1 MAELLTP
8 GAADGPP
15 APHEVGPAPARGAFD
30 PRRGLGSLRL
40 PGPGPWTPDPDL
52 EILLDPERLTAAVGR
67 PVRATRLRPKPGVK
81 HVAALAD
88 PQTGAVVGWVQVLIG
103 PTRVKIDKA
112 RMVAEQ
118 VGLAYRLHERELP
131 GGALLAWGPVETD
144 PRLARA
150 LAGLDLA
157 GATVLRY
164 NPLRRLVLRVGESVV
179 RVTDEPHRSRW
190 SRAVS
195 ALTEHGVPVLRP
207 ATPEAAAATG
217 LNPHG
222 RVSVWRWVEGRDLS
236 VRATEA
242 EQRAAGRLLADLHR
256 VPAHAVTDLELEP
269 RAWPEARAA
278 AESTVAQLEQVAP
291 ELGRAARAVLEELP
305 SARGE
310 GEDVVL
316 HGDFSLDQCLAG
328 TDGGIVLGDLDRL
341 CRGPREV
348 DLGSLWAVALIEG
361 TSVQA
366 VQEAYGAPAPHAC
379 WVTAALLSRVS
390 EPWRA
395 QGHGWAA
402 EVGRRTALAASVL
415 ADGVGFRAPVRD
427 AGTTDAQDAGTTD
440 AEDAATADAETNDTS
455 TKDDSPTGSM
465 IGSAAGWR
473 VPPTVR
479 ADRETLQVRRAW
491 PVGERP
497 RVAVEGP
504 DEQGRLRAATVD
516 RGGKVRL
523 LPAGEDPRLPALTEV
538 ARRGLLVVHRAG
550 RRAVVALPD
559 RYAKVLRPGRAADV
573 ARASEAGQ
581 DLVGAAGLA
590 APSVLGHDD
599 SVVELSVLPGRP
611 VHELAD
617 DPAWTRIWQ
626 TWASAWTRIQGLGGG
641 STTGLAR
648 HTAADEAQVLRMWAA
663 RAAATG
669 MLDGTPWPGRLE
681 QAAQLLE
688 GSSVGDDGGAS
699 SPTPRLVVTH
709 RDLHDQQ
716 LLWDGHRLGALD
728 LDTLCLAEPALD
740 PVNLA
745 VHADLRHAQGL
756 WPAPAATPVVDA
768 VDRVLDAACVP
779 AERRLLAERATVA
792 RLAAVYSFRPSWRD
806 RVLDWADRRWR
817 EMETVQVRTG

>member
-1 MAELLTP
+1 MADLLTP
-8 GAADGPP
+8 GTAQATPETDD
-15 APHEVGPAPARGAFD
+15 VGPAPVRGAFD

-88 PQTGAVVGWVQVLIG
+88 PQTGEAVGWVQVLIG

-112 RMVAEQ
+112 SMVAEQ
-118 VGLAYRLHERELP
+118 VGLAHRLHERELP
-131 GGALLAWGPVETD
+131 GGALLVWGPVETD

-150 LAGLDLA
+150 LAGLDLTA
-157 GATVLRY
+157 ATVLRY

-179 RVTDEPHRSRW
+179 RVTAERHRRRW
-190 SRAVS
+190 TRAVTE
-195 ALTEHGVPVLRP
+195 LTDHGVPVLRP

-217 LNPHG
+217 LKAQG

-236 VRATEA
+236 ARATEA

-256 VPAHAVTDLELEP
+256 VPAHAVADLDLER

-278 AESTVAQLEQVAP
+278 AQSTVVQLEQVAP

-316 HGDFSLDQCLAG
+316 HGDFSLDQCLAR

-361 TSVQA
+361 SSVQA

-395 QGHGWAA
+395 QDDGWEP

-415 ADGVGFRAPVRD
+415 ADGVGFRAP
-427 AGTTDAQDAGTTD
+427 TTG
-440 AEDAATADAETNDTS
+440 
-455 TKDDSPTGSM
+455 P
-465 IGSAAGWR
+465 AAGWR

-479 ADRETLQVRRAW
+479 ADGETLQVRRAW

-516 RGGKVRL
+516 RGGKSTL
-523 LPAGEDPRLPALTEV
+523 LPSGEDPRLPALTEV
-538 ARRGLLVVHRAG
+538 ARRGRLVVHRAG

-573 ARASEAGQ
+573 ARASETGR

-617 DPAWTRIWQ
+617 DPAWAQIWQ
-626 TWASAWTRIQGLGGG
+626 AWGSAWTRLQGLDGER
-641 STTGLAR
+641 TTGLAR

-669 MLDGTPWPGRLE
+669 MLDGTPWPDRLE
-681 QAAQLLE
+681 QTAQLLE
-688 GSSVGDDGGAS
+688 GPSVGDDGGTC
-699 SPTPRLVVTH
+699 PQTPRLVVTH

-716 LLWDGHRLGALD
+716 LLWDGRRLGVLD

-756 WPAPAATPVVDA
+756 WPAAAVTTVVDA
-768 VDRVLDAACVP
+768 ADRVLDAGSVP
-779 AERRLLAERATVA
+779 QERRLLAERATVA
-792 RLAAVYSFRPSWRD
+792 RLAAVYAFRPAWRD
-806 RVLDWADRRWR
+806 TVLAWADRRWR
-817 EMETVQVRTG
+817 DTETVQVRDG